1 MSAVPQVPRRP
12 TGPAHDG
19 RALARCVA
27 DPDAFAAAW
36 GRRPLLATASELP
49 RSFDDLLDLD
59 GVDELLSRRGLR
71 TPFLRMAKDG
81 VVVDSGRYTRP
92 GGVGA
97 AIGDQ
102 VDDTAVTRLFAD
114 GTTIVLQALHRLW
127 PPIIDFAGAL
137 AGELGHPVQVNAY
150 VTPPSSRGFAAH
162 YDIHDVFVL
171 QLAGEKRWIVHEPV
185 HEWPLRSQPWTQ
197 RRRQVER
204 AVAET
209 EPTIDTVLRPGD
221 ALYLPRGFLHSAEAL
236 GDVSAHLTVGIHVV
250 TRQALVEALLAAAE
264 DEAGLRQALPVGID
278 LTSADALAEDLEA
291 TIDLLVATPPVRRPG
306 AGRGPARREPRD
318 GDEAVADRAAR
329 AGGGSRETDPEHA
342 CPSQA
347 GASGSAR
354 GHGRP
359 DRPPPPRRDARG
371 GRRPGRRAHRPARRR
386 AVARRRAPG
395 PARAGRGPRAAAP
408 RPRRGRTVGSLSR
421 PQPPSRP

>member
-1 MSAVPQVPRRP
+1 MSAVPEVPQRS

-27 DPDAFAAAW
+27 DPEAFASAW
-36 GRRPLLATASELP
+36 GSRPLLATASELP

-81 VVVDSGRYTRP
+81 VVVDSGRYTRS

-127 PPIIDFAGAL
+127 PPIIEFAGAL
-137 AGELGHPVQVNAY
+137 AGELGHPIQVNAY
-150 VTPPSSRGFAAH
+150 VTPPSSRGFDAH

-209 EPTIDTVLRPGD
+209 TPTIDAVLRPGD

-250 TRQALVEALLAAAE
+250 TRQALVEALVAAAE
-264 DEAGLRQALPVGID
+264 DEARLRQALPVGLD
-278 LTSADALAEDLEA
+278 PTSAEALAEDLEA
-291 TIDLLVATPPVRRPG
+291 TIDVFTASLLSVDPESV
-306 AGRGPARREPRD
+306 
-318 GDEAVADRAAR
+318 AAR
-329 AGGGSRETDPEHA
+329 LAASLATSTK
-342 CPSQA
+342 PS
-347 GASGSAR
+347 
-354 GHGRP
+354 P
-359 DRPPPPRRDARG
+359 I
-371 GRRPGRRAHRPARRR
+371 
-386 AVARRRAPG
+386 APLEQ
-395 PARAGRGPRAAAP
+395 AAAAERLTP
-408 RPRRGRTVGSLSR
+408 STRVHLRPSVSSKRA
-421 PQPPSRP
+421 

>member
-1 MSAVPQVPRRP
+1 MSAVPEVPQRP

-27 DPDAFAAAW
+27 DLDAFTAAW
-36 GRRPLLATASELP
+36 GLRPLLATASELP

-81 VVVDSGRYTRP
+81 VVVDSSRFTRP

-114 GTTIVLQALHRLW
+114 GTTIVLQAVHRLW
-127 PPIIDFAGAL
+127 PPIIEFAGAL

-209 EPTIDTVLRPGD
+209 APTIDTVLRPGD

-250 TRQALVEALLAAAE
+250 TRQALLEALLAEAE
-264 DEAGLRQALPVGID
+264 DEPGLRQALPVGLD
-278 LTSADALAEDLEA
+278 PTSAEALAEDLEA
-291 TIDLLVATPPVRRPG
+291 TIDVLTASLLSVDPESVAARLAASLATSTKPSPIAPLEQAAAAERLTPSTRVHLRPGLQAHLEDTEGRTTLRLPGETLEVDADQADALSVLLDGEPWSLDALPGLPEPVGDLVRRLLV
-306 AGRGPARREPRD
+306 RGVVVP
-318 GDEAVADRAAR
+318 
-329 AGGGSRETDPEHA
+329 
-342 CPSQA
+342 
-347 GASGSAR
+347 SAR
-354 GHGRP
+354 
-359 DRPPPPRRDARG
+359 
-371 GRRPGRRAHRPARRR
+371 
-386 AVARRRAPG
+386 
-395 PARAGRGPRAAAP
+395 
-408 RPRRGRTVGSLSR
+408 
-421 PQPPSRP
+421 

>member
-1 MSAVPQVPRRP
+1 MSAVPEVPQRP

-27 DPDAFAAAW
+27 DLDAFTAAW
-36 GRRPLLATASELP
+36 GLRPLLATASELP
-49 RSFDDLLDLD
+49 RSFDDLLDLE

-81 VVVDSGRYTRP
+81 VVVDSSRFTRP

-114 GTTIVLQALHRLW
+114 GTTIVLQAVHRLW
-127 PPIIDFAGAL
+127 PPIIEFAGAL

-209 EPTIDTVLRPGD
+209 APTIDTVLRPGD

-250 TRQALVEALLAAAE
+250 TRQALLEALLAEAE
-264 DEAGLRQALPVGID
+264 DEPGLRQALPVGID
-278 LTSADALAEDLEA
+278 LTSAEALAEDLGA
-291 TIDLLVATPPVRRPG
+291 TIDVLVARLRSADPEPVTARVAASLATATKPSPIAPLEQAAAAERLTPGTRVHLRPGLQAHLEDTEGRTTLRLPGETLEVDADQADALSVLLDGEPWSLDALPGLPEPVGDLVRRLLV
-306 AGRGPARREPRD
+306 RGVVVP
-318 GDEAVADRAAR
+318 
-329 AGGGSRETDPEHA
+329 
-342 CPSQA
+342 
-347 GASGSAR
+347 SAR
-354 GHGRP
+354 
-359 DRPPPPRRDARG
+359 
-371 GRRPGRRAHRPARRR
+371 
-386 AVARRRAPG
+386 
-395 PARAGRGPRAAAP
+395 
-408 RPRRGRTVGSLSR
+408 
-421 PQPPSRP
+421 

>member
-1 MSAVPQVPRRP
+1 MSAVPQVPQRP

-27 DPDAFAAAW
+27 DPEAFASAW
-36 GRRPLLATASELP
+36 GSRPLLATASELP

-81 VVVDSGRYTRP
+81 VVVDSGRYTRS

-127 PPIIDFAGAL
+127 PPIIEFAGAL
-137 AGELGHPVQVNAY
+137 AGELGHPIQVNAY
-150 VTPPSSRGFAAH
+150 VTPPSSRGFDAH

-209 EPTIDTVLRPGD
+209 APTIDTVLRPGD

-250 TRQALVEALLAAAE
+250 TRQALVEALVAAAE
-264 DEAGLRQALPVGID
+264 DEAGLRQALPVGLD
-278 LTSADALAEDLEA
+278 PTSAEALAEDLEA
-291 TIDLLVATPPVRRPG
+291 TIDVLTASLRSVDPESVAARLAASLATATKPSPIAPLEQAAAAERLAPSTRVHLRPGLQARFEDTDGRAVLRLPGETLEVDTDEADAVTALLDGEPWRVDALPGQPESVADLVRRLLV
-306 AGRGPARREPRD
+306 RG
-318 GDEAVADRAAR
+318 VVV
-329 AGGGSRETDPEHA
+329 
-342 CPSQA
+342 PSA
-347 GASGSAR
+347 F
-354 GHGRP
+354 
-359 DRPPPPRRDARG
+359 
-371 GRRPGRRAHRPARRR
+371 
-386 AVARRRAPG
+386 
-395 PARAGRGPRAAAP
+395 
-408 RPRRGRTVGSLSR
+408 
-421 PQPPSRP
+421 

>member
-27 DPDAFAAAW
+27 DPDAFTAAW
-36 GRRPLLATASELP
+36 GLRPLLATASELP
-49 RSFDDLLDLD
+49 QSFDDLLDLD

-81 VVVDSGRYTRP
+81 VVVDSSRFTRP

-127 PPIIDFAGAL
+127 PPIIEFAGAL

-197 RRRQVER
+197 RRGQVER

-209 EPTIDTVLRPGD
+209 APTIDTVLRPGD

-250 TRQALVEALLAAAE
+250 TRQALLEALLAEAE
-264 DEAGLRQALPVGID
+264 DEPGLRQALPVGID
-278 LTSADALAEDLEA
+278 LTSAEALAEDLEA
-291 TIDLLVATPPVRRPG
+291 TIDVLVARLRSVDPEPVTARVAASLATATKPSPIAPLEQAAAAERLTPSTRVHLRPG
-306 AGRGPARREPRD
+306 TSGP
-318 GDEAVADRAAR
+318 
-329 AGGGSRETDPEHA
+329 
-342 CPSQA
+342 
-347 GASGSAR
+347 AR

-359 DRPPPPRRDARG
+359 DHAPPSRRDARG
-371 GRRPGRRAHRPARRR
+371 GRRPGRRARRAARRR

-395 PARAGRGPRAAAP
+395 PPESVADLVRRLLVRGVLVPSAR
-408 RPRRGRTVGSLSR
+408 
-421 PQPPSRP
+421 

>member
-27 DPDAFAAAW
+27 DPDAFTAAW

-49 RSFDDLLDLD
+49 QSFDDLLDLD

-81 VVVDSGRYTRP
+81 VVVDSSRFTRP

-127 PPIIDFAGAL
+127 PPIIEFAGAL
-137 AGELGHPVQVNAY
+137 AGELGHPIQVNAY

-209 EPTIDTVLRPGD
+209 APTIDTVLRPGD

-250 TRQALVEALLAAAE
+250 TRQALLEALLAEAE
-264 DEAGLRQALPVGID
+264 DEPGLRQALPVGID

-291 TIDLLVATPPVRRPG
+291 TIDVLVARLRSVDPEPVAARLAASLATATKPSPIAPLEQAAAAERLTPSTRVHLRPGLQARLEDTDGRTALRLPGETLEVDADQADALIVLLDGEPWSVDALPGLPEPVADLVRRLLV
-306 AGRGPARREPRD
+306 RGVVVP
-318 GDEAVADRAAR
+318 
-329 AGGGSRETDPEHA
+329 
-342 CPSQA
+342 
-347 GASGSAR
+347 SAR
-354 GHGRP
+354 
-359 DRPPPPRRDARG
+359 
-371 GRRPGRRAHRPARRR
+371 
-386 AVARRRAPG
+386 
-395 PARAGRGPRAAAP
+395 
-408 RPRRGRTVGSLSR
+408 
-421 PQPPSRP
+421 

>member
-12 TGPAHDG
+12 KGPAQDG
-19 RALARCVA
+19 RALARLVA

-36 GRRPLLATASELP
+36 GRRPLLATAGELP

-81 VVVDSGRYTRP
+81 VVVDSARYTRP

-127 PPIIDFAGAL
+127 APIIEFAGAL
-137 AGELGHPVQVNAY
+137 TSELGHPVQVNAY

-209 EPTIDTVLRPGD
+209 PATIDTVLRRGD
-221 ALYLPRGFLHSAEAL
+221 VLYLPRGFLHSAEAL

-250 TRQALVEALLAAAE
+250 TRQALVEALLPEAE
-264 DEAGLRQALPVGID
+264 DELELRRALPVGLD
-278 LTSADALAEDLEA
+278 LTSADALADE
-291 TIDLLVATPPVRRPG
+291 LVATVEALAARLQSVDADSAAARLAATLATATKPSPIAPLEQAAAAERLSPTTQVRLRPGLRVSLEETSIHLPGETLEVEASQSDALAVLLDGEPWRLDSLPGEPQSVADLVRRLLV
-306 AGRGPARREPRD
+306 RG
-318 GDEAVADRAAR
+318 VVV
-329 AGGGSRETDPEHA
+329 
-342 CPSQA
+342 PS
-347 GASGSAR
+347 
-354 GHGRP
+354 
-359 DRPPPPRRDARG
+359 
-371 GRRPGRRAHRPARRR
+371 
-386 AVARRRAPG
+386 G
-395 PARAGRGPRAAAP
+395 P
-408 RPRRGRTVGSLSR
+408 
-421 PQPPSRP
+421 

>member
-127 PPIIDFAGAL
+127 PPIIEFAGAL
-137 AGELGHPVQVNAY
+137 ARELGHPIQVNAY

-209 EPTIDTVLRPGD
+209 APTIDTVLRPGD

-250 TRQALVEALLAAAE
+250 TRQALVEALARGGRGR
-264 DEAGLRQALPVGID
+264 AGLRQALPVGID
-278 LTSADALAEDLEA
+278 LDVRGGARRGPRGDDRRARRP
-291 TIDLLVATPPVRRPG
+291 PPVRRPG
-306 AGRGPARREPRD
+306 AGRGPASPR
-318 GDEAVADRAAR
+318 
-329 AGGGSRETDPEHA
+329 
-342 CPSQA
+342 
-347 GASGSAR
+347 AS
-354 GHGRP
+354 
-359 DRPPPPRRDARG
+359 
-371 GRRPGRRAHRPARRR
+371 RRR
-386 AVARRRAPG
+386 RSRRRS
-395 PARAGRGPRAAAP
+395 
-408 RPRRGRTVGSLSR
+408 RRWSRR
-421 PQPPSRP
+421 PQPRD

>member
-1 MSAVPQVPRRP
+1 MPRRP

-81 VVVDSGRYTRP
+81 VVVDSTRFTRP

-137 AGELGHPVQVNAY
+137 AGELGHPIQVNAY

-197 RRRQVER
+197 RRARGR
-204 AVAET
+204 ARRGRDRADDRHG
-209 EPTIDTVLRPGD
+209 PPPGD

-250 TRQALVEALLAAAE
+250 TRQALVEALLAEAE
-264 DEAGLRQALPVGID
+264 DEPGLRQALPVGID
-278 LTSADALAEDLEA
+278 LD
-291 TIDLLVATPPVRRPG
+291 VR
-306 AGRGPARREPRD
+306 GR
-318 GDEAVADRAAR
+318 
-329 AGGGSRETDPEHA
+329 
-342 CPSQA
+342 
-347 GASGSAR
+347 
-354 GHGRP
+354 
-359 DRPPPPRRDARG
+359 
-371 GRRPGRRAHRPARRR
+371 ARRR
-386 AVARRRAPG
+386 PRGDDRRCSSPASGPSTRSRSQPGSPRASRRR
-395 PARAGRGPRAAAP
+395 RSRRRSRRSSRRRQPRD
-408 RPRRGRTVGSLSR
+408 
-421 PQPPSRP
+421 

>member
-1 MSAVPQVPRRP
+1 MSTVPRVSK
-12 TGPAHDG
+12 GPAQGG
-19 RALARCVA
+19 RALARCVV
-27 DPDAFAAAW
+27 DPDAFAEAW
-36 GRRPLLATASELP
+36 GQRPLLATADELGG
-49 RSFDDLLDLD
+49 SFDDLLTLD

-81 VVVDSGRYTRP
+81 VVVDGARYTRP

-102 VDDTAVTRLFAD
+102 VDDTAVTRLFAE

-137 AGELGHPVQVNAY
+137 TRELGHPVQVNAY

-197 RRRQVER
+197 HRARVER
-204 AVAET
+204 AVTET
-209 EPTIDTVLRPGD
+209 APTIDTVLRPGA

-250 TRQALVEALLAAAE
+250 TRQALVEALLAEAE
-264 DEAGLRQALPVGID
+264 DEAELRRALPVGLD
-278 LTSADALAEDLEA
+278 LGSADALGDELDA
-291 TIDLLVATPPVRRPG
+291 TIDALVARLREVEPEVVAARVAARLATATRPAPVAPLRQAAA
-306 AGRGPARREPRD
+306 AGRLAPA
-318 GDEAVADRAAR
+318 AVVQLRQGMR
-329 AGGGSRETDPEHA
+329 LELEETA
-342 CPSQA
+342 A
-347 GASGSAR
+347 GASLRHPGGSIDVDPAQLEALAALLDGDAWRVDALPGELEPVADLVRLLLAR
-354 GHGRP
+354 GIVV
-359 DRPPPPRRDARG
+359 
-371 GRRPGRRAHRPARRR
+371 PA
-386 AVARRRAPG
+386 AV
-395 PARAGRGPRAAAP
+395 
-408 RPRRGRTVGSLSR
+408 
-421 PQPPSRP
+421 

>member
-1 MSAVPQVPRRP
+1 VPRRP

-36 GRRPLLATASELP
+36 GHRPLLATASELP

-102 VDDTAVTRLFAD
+102 VDDSAVTRLFAD

-127 PPIIDFAGAL
+127 PPIIEFAGAL
-137 AGELGHPVQVNAY
+137 AGELGHPIQVNAY

-171 QLAGEKRWIVHEPV
+171 QLAGKKRWIVHEPV

-197 RRRQVER
+197 RRREVER

-209 EPTIDTVLRPGD
+209 APTIDTVLRSGD

-236 GDVSAHLTVGIHVV
+236 RDVSAHLTVGIHVV
-250 TRQALVEALLAAAE
+250 TRQALVEALLAVAE
-264 DEAGLRQALPVGID
+264 DEPGLREALPVGID
-278 LTSADALAEDLEA
+278 LTSAEAIAEDLEA
-291 TIDLLVATPPVRRPG
+291 TIDVLVASLRSVDPGPVAARLAASLATATKPSPIAPLEQAAAAERLTPSTRVHLRPGLQARLEDTGGRISLSFPGETLEVDADQADALIVLLDGEPWRVDALPGEPEPVADLVRRLLV
-306 AGRGPARREPRD
+306 RG
-318 GDEAVADRAAR
+318 VVV
-329 AGGGSRETDPEHA
+329 
-342 CPSQA
+342 PS
-347 GASGSAR
+347 
-354 GHGRP
+354 
-359 DRPPPPRRDARG
+359 
-371 GRRPGRRAHRPARRR
+371 
-386 AVARRRAPG
+386 AP
-395 PARAGRGPRAAAP
+395 
-408 RPRRGRTVGSLSR
+408 
-421 PQPPSRP
+421 